1 MIKRQP
7 PSAYQAPEAKVRAP
21 RAPRYAHR
29 YALYS
34 FTGDIAGL
42 RRAMRRFHAS
52 MALGFEEHDAKRLA
66 ELKDMATILVPLCL
80 VLLLVAVS
88 GLGA

>member
-21 RAPRYAHR
+21 RAPR